1 MWVETSVQIDLQE
14 IQMVLDK
21 LRDIISTNL
30 FARNSND
37 LIMAILELDFFF
49 VEKLLGIQ
57 ILNSTCSF
65 KILFCSFH

>member
-1 MWVETSVQIDLQE
+1 MWVETSVLIYLQE

-37 LIMAILELDFFF
+37 LIMAIPELDFFF
-49 VEKLLGIQ
+49 FWEIVR
-57 ILNSTCSF
+57 NSDT
-65 KILFCSFH
+65 K

>member
-37 LIMAILELDFFF
+37 LMAILELDFFF
-49 VEKLLGIQ
+49 FLLR
-57 ILNSTCSF
+57 NC
-65 KILFCSFH
+65 